1 MATPRDPIMTSW
13 VQQQLNDPQLRI
25 EPLAGDASFRR
36 YARIYTQSLD
46 SAQSQAQA
54 QAQSQA
60 NTFMLMDA
68 PPDKEDS
75 QPFIEIANWLDQHQ
89 VRVPH
94 IIAKD
99 LQQGFILLE
108 DFGDTLLSQVLT
120 PETVDQYYQQAMDQL
135 LQLQAIPVNDTPLPP
150 YSHDKLMQEMSLF
163 DDWFIRQ
170 YLNINLTAAE
180 QQILTDTYT
189 LLANTALAQPQ
200 VVVHRDYHSRNLML
214 LSQQNTLGIIDFQD
228 AVIGAYTYDLIS
240 ILRDAYVQWSPAQVK
255 QWMQYFWQHL
265 PASQTTDKTLTDFAR
280 EFDFMAAQRHL
291 KVLGI
296 FIRLNLR
303 DGKTGYMKDL
313 PLVLH
318 YLYQETRD
326 YPELAAFNAF
336 LQQRIVPA
344 FVQQQPESRALF
356 NDGLDEGLEVTAQIK
371 SAPQ

>member
-46 SAQSQAQA
+46 SA

-240 ILRDAYVQWSPAQVK
+240 ILRDAYVRWSPAQVK